1 MNDDDKPPRSSLALI
16 GAAPTDMG
24 RHIHE
29 ARPQAR
35 RSVPSAHF
43 GADLA

>member
-16 GAAPTDMG
+16 GGSPTAMG
-24 RHIHE
+24 RHPLK
-29 ARPQAR
+29 ARHLTRHSLA
-35 RSVPSAHF
+35 SAHL